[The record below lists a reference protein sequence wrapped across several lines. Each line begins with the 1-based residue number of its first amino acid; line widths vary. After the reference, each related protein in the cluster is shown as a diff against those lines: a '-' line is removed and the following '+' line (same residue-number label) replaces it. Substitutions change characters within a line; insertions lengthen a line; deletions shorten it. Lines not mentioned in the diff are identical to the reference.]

1 MPKKKEFVSEQRTWE
16 TVKVLMG
23 REVTA
28 FVTREKMPDIPK
40 SLQMKG
46 EIRRKRVPRGIALI
60 LQHVSHTKEEL
71 TCYTHTHEITHI
83 HTLSHFTINN

>member
-46 EIRRKRVPRGIALI
+46 EIRRKRVPRGIVTYFA
-60 LQHVSHTKEEL
+60 
-71 TCYTHTHEITHI
+71 TCFSYQGRINLLHTHTRNHPHP
-83 HTLSHFTINN
+83 HTFSFYD